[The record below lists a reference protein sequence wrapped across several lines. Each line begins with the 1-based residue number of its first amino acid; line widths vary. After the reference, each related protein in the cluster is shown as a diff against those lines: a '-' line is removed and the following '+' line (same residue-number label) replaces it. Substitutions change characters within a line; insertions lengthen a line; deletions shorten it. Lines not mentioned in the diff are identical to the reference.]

1 MAAFQTLTGFR
12 DLLPPDT
19 DRWRAL
25 VRRFAEH
32 AARAGFGE
40 VVPPMME
47 DLGVFLRIGDSTDV
61 VTKEMYDFIDKDGSR
76 IALRPEFTASLAR
89 IFVQRR
95 PPVLPWK
102 VWSWGPAFRHEKPQA
117 GRFRQFMQF
126 DAECVGSNDPDV
138 DVEIIA
144 LANDFFTDLGLRQ
157 FTVRLNSLGDESTRV
172 PYLEALHTYFASRAS
187 ELSAQSRVTLE
198 KNPLRLLDSKREP
211 DQAVLADAP
220 RIADFLL
227 GEVAEHFDRV
237 QAGLTAVGI
246 GFVIDPRLVR
256 GLDYYTHTLFEFA
269 ADSLDSAQNAIG
281 GGGHYNNLIE
291 QLGGPSTPGIG
302 FGLGM
307 DRILMACDAEGVFA
321 TPTVTPDVFIVGEG
335 PLVSVLA
342 ARCRRASLSVERAF
356 DGRSTKA
363 QGKMAGKSGAQFV
376 VTVDEGAVWL
386 KDFGVRGD
394 RASVT
399 AAEVPGL
406 IGAIGLVD
414 ADYRGHSIDPARL
427 HAAIA
432 FLQNQYR

>member
-25 VRRFAEH
+25 VERFAEH
-32 AARAGFGE
+32 AGRAGFGE

-47 DLGVFLRIGDSTDV
+47 ELGVFLRIGDSTDV
-61 VTKEMYDFIDKDGSR
+61 VTKEMYDFVDKDGSR

-126 DAECVGSNDPDV
+126 DAECIGSNDPDV

-144 LANDFFTDLGLRQ
+144 LAHDFFADLGLRQ
-157 FTVRLNSLGDESTRV
+157 FTVRLNSLGDEGTRV
-172 PYLEALHTYFASRAS
+172 PYLEALHTYFSSRAG
-187 ELSAQSRVTLE
+187 ELSAQSRATLE

-211 DQAVLADAP
+211 DQPVIADAP
-220 RIADFLL
+220 RIADFLV
-227 GEVAEHFDRV
+227 GEVCEHFERV

-246 GFVIDPRLVR
+246 AFVIDPRLVR
-256 GLDYYTHTLFEFA
+256 GLDYYTHTLFEYA

-302 FGLGM
+302 FGLGI
-307 DRILMACDAEGVFA
+307 DRILMACDAEDVFA
-321 TPTVTPDVFIVGEG
+321 TPEAKPDVFIVGNG
-335 PLVSVLA
+335 HLVSVLA
-342 ARCRRASLSVERAF
+342 ARCRRAGLAVERTF
-356 DGRSTKA
+356 DGRSAKA

-376 VTVDEGAVWL
+376 VTVEDANVWL
-386 KDFGVRGD
+386 KDFGIDGA
-394 RASVT
+394 RATVDPES
-399 AAEVPGL
+399 VPGVL
-406 IGAIGLVD
+406 RIIAGTDFRGLSVEREWVGD
-414 ADYRGHSIDPARL
+414 
-427 HAAIA
+427 AIA
-432 FLQNQYR
+432 YLRNQYR